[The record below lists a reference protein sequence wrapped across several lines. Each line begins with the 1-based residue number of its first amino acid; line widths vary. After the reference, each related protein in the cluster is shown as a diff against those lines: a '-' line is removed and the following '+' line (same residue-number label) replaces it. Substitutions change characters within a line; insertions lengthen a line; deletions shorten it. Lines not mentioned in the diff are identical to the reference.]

1 MTQTESIYRHLLNHG
16 SITPLEALN
25 LYGCMRLGA
34 RIWDLRRAGMGI
46 RKTMESRKNAD
57 GQLKT
62 YARYTLEGSH
72 ED

>member
-1 MTQTESIYRHLLNHG
+1 MTQTESIYRHLQTHG
-16 SITPLEALN
+16 SITPLEVLN

-62 YARYTLEGSH
+62 YARYTLEANH